1 MKRICWGILVLFVF
15 VQAAIGAGSELGD
28 VDDLIQEN
36 LFRNAEKI
44 EEISGTLTDIERF
57 TIFSKYEKDPVLPF
71 VANLAV
77 GFGVGSLIQGDFLG
91 AAIAMI
97 GDCLGAGLPI
107 LGYACIMQ
115 DYYGYWDSPYG
126 YELIYAGYALLG
138 VTRIFESIRP
148 FSYAR
153 RYNSTLRKVLRYGKA
168 PNLSLIPSQDKI
180 GVSIAML
187 YPW

>member
-1 MKRICWGILVLFVF
+1 MKRISYGVLVLFVF

-44 EEISGTLTDIERF
+44 EEISGTLSDIERF
-57 TIFSKYEKDPVLPF
+57 TIFSKYEKNPVLPF

-77 GFGVGSLIQGDFLG
+77 GFGVGSFFQGDIAG
-91 AAIAMI
+91 AVIALI

-126 YELIYAGYALLG
+126 YELIYMGYAFLG
-138 VTRIFESIRP
+138 ITRIFESIRP

-153 RYNSTLRKVLRYGKA
+153 RYNSTLRRVLRYSKA
-168 PNLSLIPSQDKI
+168 PNLSLIPSQDTI
-180 GVSIAML
+180 GVTLAMF
-187 YPW
+187 YPL